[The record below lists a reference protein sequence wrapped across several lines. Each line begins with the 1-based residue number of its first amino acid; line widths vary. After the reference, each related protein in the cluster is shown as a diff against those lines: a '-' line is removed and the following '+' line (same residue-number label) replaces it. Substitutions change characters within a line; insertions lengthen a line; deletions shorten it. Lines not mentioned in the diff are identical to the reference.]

1 MGDDD
6 DENDPDF
13 EPRPTT
19 PESNLN
25 ISDQEDVE
33 NNMPGP
39 EDSRRELSPLV
50 ESSGVPK
57 QALRRCIRQAA
68 PQAE

>member
-50 ESSGVPK
+50 EWSSETSTEKMHKASGTPS
-57 QALRRCIRQAA
+57 
-68 PQAE
+68 